1 MFGFIIT
8 RCVNENNQDLLWRE
22 CLACVR
28 ELYPVTPFIIID
40 DHSTIDID
48 TKDLDDY
55 TIVVHSEL
63 APGIGELLPYFYL
76 YTYKYFDKAII
87 MHDSVFLQK
96 PFKTSELE
104 NIQTVRFLWKFYE
117 FEHDQPSVHLIKNML
132 TLININENTYDSFEW
147 KFHACFG
154 VMSIITTSFLDALV
168 NKYPLFSLL
177 PLISTRAHRKCIE
190 RIFAIACFMYLD
202 GCLQPSMFGKIR
214 DDMPEPF
221 TLTYDTYKKNKTSFK
236 TEYSAIK
243 VYSSR

>member
-8 RCVNENNQDLLWRE
+8 RCVNENEQDLLWRE

-28 ELYPVTPFIIID
+28 EWYPATPFIIID
-40 DHSTIDID
+40 DHSTVEID

-63 APGIGELLPYFYL
+63 APGVGELLPYYYL

-96 PFKTSELE
+96 PFKSNELE
-104 NIQTVRFLWKFYE
+104 NIRTVRFLWKFYE
-117 FEHDQPSVHLIKNML
+117 FEHDQPSVNLI
-132 TLININENTYDSFEW
+132 
-147 KFHACFG
+147 
-154 VMSIITTSFLDALV
+154 SIITTSFLDALV
-168 NKYPLFSLL
+168 NKYSLFALV
-177 PLISTRAHRKCIE
+177 PLISTRSERKCME

-221 TLTYDTYKKNKTSFK
+221 TLTYDTYNKNKPIFK
-236 TEYSAIK
+236 AEFGAIK